1 MAGQLMSFGKGCQL
15 KSYVIITLVDT
26 IEESTTDHL
35 LLALLRGMMKV
46 NTATRM
52 SLEDVRRHPWFT
64 RYNSLLADNGHCR
77 DRLLL
82 ATKLMEG
89 LHIDFSRLPLT
100 LQENDFQRLSSTQ
113 PVHLAVGHQPLEDV
127 RTTNSVSYSQPM
139 GLRGRD
145 VASTAPATNS
155 WCIPNLR
162 VDPTMSQFA
171 PVPHVPPSLTQ
182 VARRFNEIC
191 PPQPLTKFYSL
202 LPLTQL
208 LPILS
213 ESLHRVGIVVPQ
225 PKPEVYGEDYDE
237 QIWIK
242 VQTMDS
248 RRCPLSGDIIVGKV
262 SPYMTSIEFTKAKGD
277 PLEWRRF
284 FKVRMAWSYR

>member
-1 MAGQLMSFGKGCQL
+1 M
-15 KSYVIITLVDT
+15 
-26 IEESTTDHL
+26 

-64 RYNSLLADNGHCR
+64 RHNSLLADNGHCA

-89 LHIDFSRLPLT
+89 LHIDFNNLPST
-100 LQENDFQRLSSTQ
+100 SQEKDFQRLSSTQ
-113 PVHLAVGHQPLEDV
+113 PVHLAIGHQQLEND
-127 RTTNSVSYSQPM
+127 RATNIVSYSQPL
-139 GLRGRD
+139 GFRGRD
-145 VASTAPATNS
+145 VTSSAPTANR
-155 WCIPNLR
+155 WCISNLR
-162 VDPTMSQFA
+162 GDPTMSQFA

-191 PPQPLTKFYSL
+191 PPQSLTKFYSQQ
-202 LPLTQL
+202 PLTQL

-213 ESLHRVGIVVPQ
+213 ESLHRIGIVVPQ
-225 PKPEVYGEDYDE
+225 PKPEVYEEDYDE
-237 QIWIK
+237 PIWIK

-248 RRCPLSGDIIVGKV
+248 RRCPLSGDITVSKV
-262 SPYMTSIEFTKAKGD
+262 SPYMRSIEFTKAKGD

-284 FKVRMAWSYR
+284 FKVRMV

>member
-1 MAGQLMSFGKGCQL
+1 MAGQLMNFGKGYQL
-15 KSYVIITLVDT
+15 KSYVIITSADST
-26 IEESTTDHL
+26 EEGTADHIF
-35 LLALLRGMMKV
+35 LALLRGMIKV
-46 NTATRM
+46 NTETRM

-64 RYNSLLADNGHCR
+64 RHNSLLADNGHCT

-89 LHIDFSRLPLT
+89 LHIDFNKLPST
-100 LQENDFQRLSSTQ
+100 SQEYDFQRLSSTQ
-113 PVHLAVGHQPLEDV
+113 PVHLAIGHQQLEDE
-127 RTTNSVSYSQPM
+127 RATNIVSYSQPL

-155 WCIPNLR
+155 WRISNLR
-162 VDPTMSQFA
+162 QDPTMSQFA

-191 PPQPLTKFYSL
+191 PPQSLTKFYSE

-213 ESLHRVGIVVPQ
+213 ESLHRVGVVVPQ
-225 PKPEVYGEDYDE
+225 PKPEVYEEDYGE
-237 QIWIK
+237 NIWIK

-262 SPYMTSIEFTKAKGD
+262 SPYMTSVEFTKTKGD

-284 FKVRMAWSYR
+284 FKVRMVWSCR